1 MRLCIYVKIFFFIY
15 FLFRE
20 ESYKIIVVFF
30 FRKEYSWRLLN
41 SVIDNSR
48 YFVFV
53 EIEFLFF

>member
-1 MRLCIYVKIFFFIY
+1 MRLCIYVKIFIFIY